1 MVALPYLSIGYG
13 ITRLYG
19 FTVVVLSI
27 FFVIGG
33 IVISRTIKISPYIV
47 ILIILIP
54 YFFSIT
60 GITYSISGYPRSIIL
75 DSNGNEFDLL
85 YVHDQESCAAKWMGK
100 SVERNLSIYSDK
112 YSISRLE
119 SQAGLKS
126 FDIMPFV
133 MNNNSINEGYIY
145 LRYTAVVNGKL
156 LTMNNQWLN
165 ISSEYPQSF
174 LEYSK
179 IYGNGGSESTR

>member
-1 MVALPYLSIGYG
+1 MCMIRKVVQLNGWGKVLKEIYLY
-13 ITRLYG
+13 
-19 FTVVVLSI
+19 
-27 FFVIGG
+27 
-33 IVISRTIKISPYIV
+33 
-47 ILIILIP
+47 ILI
-54 YFFSIT
+54 
-60 GITYSISGYPRSIIL
+60 
-75 DSNGNEFDLL
+75 N
-85 YVHDQESCAAKWMGK
+85 M
-100 SVERNLSIYSDK
+100 
-112 YSISRLE
+112 ISRLE

-165 ISSEYPQSF
+165 ISEYPQSF

-179 IYGNGGSESTR
+179 IYGNGGSEVYR